1 MMDVR
6 IPFFFSNHDLILW
19 VYINISHYSVF
30 FTVALKQRL
39 HATHNLM
46 ELLSAKHPG
55 IPPTLRDDRLSEE
68 VTEAGQSSK
77 SSWIWCWR
85 RCEKKCSFSFHS
97 SLCLCRR
104 SSFDNTTWPSTTL
117 RSQTLTRV
125 CSRCCRTSRS
135 WKTKWEVLLHLH
147 WYTVEG
153 ILRCC
158 VASFVCIYIG
168 RWLAFI

>member
-6 IPFFFSNHDLILW
+6 IPFFFSNHDWI

-68 VTEAGQSSK
+68 VIEPGQSLK
-77 SSWIWCWR
+77 SS
-85 RCEKKCSFSFHS
+85 
-97 SLCLCRR
+97 
-104 SSFDNTTWPSTTL
+104 
-117 RSQTLTRV
+117 
-125 CSRCCRTSRS
+125 
-135 WKTKWEVLLHLH
+135 
-147 WYTVEG
+147 
-153 ILRCC
+153 
-158 VASFVCIYIG
+158 
-168 RWLAFI
+168 